1 MHILV
6 QKVRKSYTIFGYFK
20 KNVYLCAQNQNTAMK
35 KRTILLIYLFTIVS
49 SAWAT
54 NSLQIQSYTINAN
67 NGLPDNNVR
76 CMAMDKKG
84 FFWLGTP
91 NGLYR
96 FDGYF
101 YTTFRHEG
109 DAVAGLVNN
118 HINALMMME
127 NGMLLIRQQEALYS
141 LYDTE
146 QEQFVDISINGQQP
160 LFSHFKAQGD
170 SLWLWNEGGAAV
182 CYFWDSERQMQYMIA
197 NCMNVPLSG
206 QSTGYKIAQQLRNSW
221 GADNIIFDN
230 RGNPCV
236 VLKDGTIW
244 WVDKETG
251 ERVRIKVYDEA
262 MSQRTDRR
270 KYVVATTS
278 DGTITWVSTNGCG
291 LTLYSH
297 KSGKTYAITHE
308 TGYIA
313 TNYLVDMLMDE
324 EDNVYVANEEFGITC
339 LSRPRDILPHILLRD
354 PANDIL
360 DNRISFLTHWGA
372 DSLLIINTL
381 GDVFYTD
388 SSLVPHPMKSLA
400 NVDVHCIAKDR
411 DDQLWIGSRK
421 HGLRS
426 PSGRWYSHDEANAN
440 SPSTNHIIHMLF
452 VGNERLW
459 LANFRGALDCMT
471 RDGESVVFRHFIPES
486 KGFRVLYMDSR
497 GYMWAGGR
505 GSVWRFHPDELIADS
520 TQYRLV
526 LRDEDTQYT
535 DISDIHEDAR
545 GRIWISTLGSGVYRL
560 DDPMR
565 NDYRHFGTREGL
577 ISDDVHS
584 IALHADTVYM
594 ATQRGITMLTD
605 QGVVAQLHEPH
616 HALNNIYTDN
626 TAVTLSDGRVL
637 LGSYNGIAVID
648 HMPHELRQL
657 HPVRVT
663 ELYVNGSALKGWESV
678 EEGPLRLSHKQDNL
692 TFRFSAF
699 NYPALGSTFYSY
711 YLEGYDKVWNGPTP
725 VSFATYRDLEP
736 GDYTLHLKV
745 NNAVNG
751 EEYVLPFRIEQPWWA
766 TWWAICL
773 YVLLITGIGYM
784 TAHYLRTLLALRQRL
799 KLEQELSEYKML
811 FFTNISHEFRTP
823 LTIIRSS
830 IERISESVG
839 YLPKELKEPVS
850 SLRFSTQRM
859 LRLIN
864 QLLDFRMAQQGN
876 LKLQVEDTEV
886 VGFLREV
893 YSNFFSL
900 AEQKHLDYSFK
911 MTQHTHHMLLDRQY
925 MDKIAYNLIS
935 NAIKYTPSGG
945 AVQVRVQV
953 EDDRIIF
960 SVEDTGIGLPEEQR
974 KHVFDNYMHTA
985 FRSSN
990 SMGIGLHFTRQLV
1003 ELHHGTITYTP
1014 NEPNGSIFRVTMP
1027 TAEEVYPEEERLNEQ
1042 QRHMDELMA
1051 EVSEN
1056 RERKKE
1062 EELGQAEVNED
1073 IQPMN
1078 DRTVLI
1084 VDDEEDLRTYM
1095 DSLLRPVFR
1104 TRVAADGVDALRIA
1118 EEEPIDLIISD
1129 VMMSTLDGF
1138 ELTKRIRQN
1147 EKTKSIPIILLS
1159 ALASDNKRIYALK
1172 MGADAYLTKP
1182 FNTHELLT
1190 RCQNLLLRHEQLR
1203 QSYAGEVVEKRE
1215 ALPTIMIDE
1224 RNRQFVE
1231 QLDRLIM
1238 SNLTNPNLS
1247 VEMLAEKLHLG
1258 RTMFFRQVK
1267 TLTGETPA
1275 DYIRRARMRRA
1286 AELLANTNEEK
1297 LTVSEV
1303 SYRVGIDDPH
1313 YFIKLF
1319 RKQYG
1324 ITPKKYQQGGTAE
1337 ENEGDDE
1344 QIEP

>member
-1 MHILV
+1 
-6 QKVRKSYTIFGYFK
+6 
-20 KNVYLCAQNQNTAMK
+20 MK
-35 KRTILLIYLFTIVS
+35 RRTILLICLFIIISTLGAVS
-49 SAWAT
+49 
-54 NSLQIQSYTINAN
+54 SLQIQSYTINAN

-84 FFWLGTP
+84 FLWLGTP

-109 DAVAGLVNN
+109 NEVAGLVNN
-118 HINALMMME
+118 HINALLMMD

-146 QEQFVDISINGQQP
+146 HESFVDISINGQQP
-160 LFSHFKAQGD
+160 LFGRFKALGD

-182 CYFWDSERQMQYMIA
+182 CYSWDSERQMQYRIA
-197 NCMNVPLSG
+197 NSANVPVSG
-206 QSTGYKIAQQLRNSW
+206 TQSTGYMVAQQLKNNLQ
-221 GADNIIFDN
+221 ADNIILDN

-244 WVDKETG
+244 WIEKESG
-251 ERVRIKVYDEA
+251 KRIRIKVYDER

-278 DGTITWVSTNGCG
+278 DGSLTWVSTNGCG

-297 KSGKTYAITHE
+297 TSGKTYTITHE

-313 TNYLVDMLMDE
+313 TNFLVDMLMDE

-354 PANDIL
+354 PASDIL
-360 DNRISFLTHWGA
+360 DNRISFLTQLGQ

-381 GDVFYTD
+381 GDVFYAD
-388 SSLVPHPMKSLA
+388 SSLVPHPIKSLA
-400 NVDVHCIAKDR
+400 NTDVHSIAVDR
-411 DDQLWIGSRK
+411 LDRMWIGSRK
-421 HGLRS
+421 HGLRA
-426 PSGRWYSHDEANAN
+426 PSGRWYSHEATNPN

-452 VGNERLW
+452 DGNERLW
-459 LANFRGALDCMT
+459 VANFRGALDCVT
-471 RDGESVVFRHFIPES
+471 TDGDSVVFRHFFPES
-486 KGFRVLYMDSR
+486 KGFRVLYMDSD

-505 GSVWRFHPDELIADS
+505 GSVWYFRPDELIVDS
-520 TQYRLV
+520 TRYRLV
-526 LRDEDTQYT
+526 LRDEETQYT
-535 DISDIHEDAR
+535 DISDIHEDTH
-545 GRIWISTLGSGVYRL
+545 GRIWISTLGNGIYRI
-560 DDPMR
+560 DDSSR
-565 NDYRHFGTREGL
+565 KGYCHFSTKEGL

-584 IALHADTVYM
+584 IAMHADTVYI
-594 ATQRGITMLTD
+594 ATQRGITMMTD
-605 QGVVAQLHEPH
+605 EGVVAQLHEPH
-616 HALNNIYTDN
+616 RALNNIYTDN
-626 TAVTLSDGRVL
+626 TAMTLSDGRVL

-648 HMPHELRQL
+648 HMPRERRQL

-663 ELYVNGSALKGWESV
+663 ELHVNGSALKRWESI
-678 EEGPLRLSHKQDNL
+678 EEGPLHLSYKEDNL

-699 NYPALGSTFYSY
+699 NYPDIGSTFYSY
-711 YLEGYDKVWNGPTP
+711 YLEGYDKAWNGPTP
-725 VSFATYRDLEP
+725 VSFASYRDLPP
-736 GDYTLHLKV
+736 GNYRFRLKV

-773 YVLLITGIGYM
+773 YVLVIAGIGYV
-784 TAHYLRTLLALRQRL
+784 TVHYLRTMLALRQRL
-799 KLEQELSEYKML
+799 KLEKELSEYKML

-830 IERISESVG
+830 IERIAGVG
-839 YLPKELKEPVS
+839 YMPKELKEPVS

-911 MTQHTHHMLLDRQY
+911 MTHHTHHMLLDRQY

-945 AVQVRVQV
+945 KVQVRVQV
-953 EDDRIIF
+953 EDDCVIF

-1014 NEPNGSIFRVTMP
+1014 NEPNGSIFRVILP
-1027 TAEEVYPEEERLNEQ
+1027 TTETVYSEEERMNEQ
-1042 QRHMDELMA
+1042 QRHMDKLME
-1051 EVSEN
+1051 EVSKTDMHE
-1056 RERKKE
+1056 REQ
-1062 EELGQAEVNED
+1062 ELGQEEVNED
-1073 IQPMN
+1073 IRPMN

-1104 TRVAADGVDALRIA
+1104 TRLAADGVDALRIA

-1159 ALASDNKRIYALK
+1159 ALTSDNKRIYALK

-1215 ALPTIMIDE
+1215 TLPTIMIDE

-1247 VEMLAEKLHLG
+1247 VEMLADKLHLG
-1258 RTMFFRQVK
+1258 RTMFFKQVK

-1275 DYIRRARMRRA
+1275 DYIRRARMQRA

-1324 ITPKKYQQGGTAE
+1324 ITPKKYQQGGTVE
-1337 ENEGDDE
+1337 GNEGDDE